1 MIGLYII
8 QSFILLLFLFLLLNI
23 NFIKYYSYDITFS
36 LLELNNDLRFDVN
49 FFENSIIQIYQS
61 LTFDYLSYP
70 LFFFGFL
77 MLFISTCISLLFIS
91 YLGLYGVFIFNLVS
105 IFLMWFF
112 ILFTFID
119 IISFNSYYYI
129 EVGNWMFLNSN
140 FRVNFS
146 LFIDFVSISFSF
158 LTTSIALCVYIF
170 TFSYFRYE
178 PLVERLLLLLN
189 LFVLSMVLLVSSGN
203 LIVLFLGWEMIGMTS
218 FFLINFWASR
228 IGTLK
233 SAFKAYSF
241 NKVSDVFIFFSC
253 LLLYNTTFSLDIPTI
268 ISSIHLYINHDLH
281 IGFITL
287 PIIDVVSFSFLGA
300 AFIKSAQIGAH
311 IWLPD
316 SMEAPVPASAL
327 IHSATLVSAGIY
339 LLLRF
344 TVIFQL
350 STYSYYLIL
359 IMGSITAFYGGWVS
373 AYQSD
378 LKRILAYSTISHCGF
393 LMVVYTTFIPE
404 YTVLYLYVHGFFKAA
419 VFLSVGN
426 VLRFNRNIQDFRRMG
441 GLYKYLPYDSIAC
454 FLCLANL
461 SGLPFTFGYFI
472 KHLLFV
478 GLSSNLFFY
487 YTAWS
492 FLFIGAIIGL
502 FYSFRLY
509 YHTFFDIK
517 KGKKVHYVQSNRNI
531 LNSKFFSN
539 SSFGG
544 NIAIAVL
551 FIISY
556 IVNFYLMISFLNL
569 NINSGISVDGEV
581 SLNIFT
587 TFVEYSTILI
597 NGCLI
602 NSVVILLIISILFS
616 VWRYSIKYWF
626 ILNNLSILFVFFI
639 TLIFFINII
648 YIFMWGNSSADA
660 SYQNNFNVGFSTTRS
675 DVLVHLAQWQYWWWF
690 WFAFLWCFYYLV
702 LIRTVKQRALKMRP
716 KINTSYRPHSKWGDF
731 LACIVPT
738 IWCINI
744 LTNSNLILRL
754 IEWQN
759 ESSLF
764 TIRIRGRQWY
774 WIYKFELKN
783 FTDVLSAPKNV
794 GTNKWLVSTFGDL
807 QTADDYLHVLQ
818 LRAQSKW
825 IKSYWQEGLTRDVKP
840 NNHHLV
846 SSIEQLK
853 IKLDNTYVLNDFSNT
868 TNLLV
873 SSKTTST
880 NLNISTFSPLT
891 NYKSAVNSINA
902 NSFISNIENPDY
914 SIFNNIENFEY
925 KTNFIKLDNLNL
937 FNISKT
943 SDNYLSSD
951 LIETSR
957 WAKRSLGTHIPLRIL
972 KNQVDYINPTYSTSN
987 NYVEDDLFSLRYGSG
1002 DNNIQSKPTPHTKYL
1017 TLKQQRSKKKK
1028 IAPIQKTFK
1037 TLENDTLVTTR
1048 YSGHQILTSN
1058 RTIDTNQL
1066 DSNIQYKLFSKNRSR
1081 TEHTSV
1087 TLARRI
1093 LRTKKILVIP
1103 AHVNITAITNS
1114 YDVVH
1119 SWFIPGL
1126 GIKID
1131 CVPGRS
1137 THHTFF
1143 VDNVGFYYGQCA
1155 EICGRYHHHM
1165 PIRLCALPFE
1175 HFLVWWQSFGMSK
1188 LLFTNNQKKYN
1199 AHYAFR
1205 KYVW

>member
-1 MIGLYII
+1 
-8 QSFILLLFLFLLLNI
+8 
-23 NFIKYYSYDITFS
+23 
-36 LLELNNDLRFDVN
+36 
-49 FFENSIIQIYQS
+49 
-61 LTFDYLSYP
+61 
-70 LFFFGFL
+70 
-77 MLFISTCISLLFIS
+77 
-91 YLGLYGVFIFNLVS
+91 
-105 IFLMWFF
+105 MWLCVL
-112 ILFTFID
+112 ITFID
-119 IISFNSYYYI
+119 IVSFNSYYYI
-129 EVGNWMFLNSN
+129 EIGNWMFLNTN

-146 LFIDFVSISFSF
+146 FFIDFVSISFSF
-158 LTTSIALCVYIF
+158 LTTSIAICVYSF
-170 TFSYFRYE
+170 AFSYFRYE
-178 PLVERLLLLLN
+178 PLVERLLLFLN
-189 LFVLSMVLLVSSGN
+189 SFVLSMVLLVSSGN

-218 FFLINFWASR
+218 FFLINFWSSR

-233 SAFKAYSF
+233 AAFKAYSF

-253 LLLYNTTFSLDIPTI
+253 ILLYNITYTLDIPTI
-268 ISSIHLYINHDLH
+268 LSSIHLYSTYDLNF
-281 IGFITL
+281 GFINL
-287 PIIDVVSFSFLGA
+287 PLIDVISFSFLSA
-300 AFIKSAQIGAH
+300 AFIKSAQFGAH

-344 TVIFQL
+344 TCIFQL
-350 STYSYYLIL
+350 SLYSYYLIIL
-359 IMGSITAFYGGWVS
+359 IGSITAFYGGWVS
-373 AYQSD
+373 AFQSD

-393 LMVVYTTFIPE
+393 LMVIYTTFVPE

-441 GLYKYLPYDSIAC
+441 GLYKYLSFDSIAC
-454 FLCLANL
+454 FLCLINL
-461 SGLPFTFGYFI
+461 AGLPFTFGYYI

-478 GLSSNLFFY
+478 GLYGNFLLY
-487 YTAWS
+487 YLTWS
-492 FLFIGAIIGL
+492 FLFIAAIIGL

-517 KGKKVHYVQSNRNI
+517 KGKKAHYIQSNRLV
-531 LNSKFFSN
+531 LNSKYFSN
-539 SSFGG
+539 SSLAG
-544 NIAIAVL
+544 NLAISIL
-551 FIISY
+551 FIVSY
-556 IVNFYLMISFLNL
+556 FVNFYLMINLLNL
-569 NINSGISVDGEV
+569 NINS
-581 SLNIFT
+581 T
-587 TFVEYSTILI
+587 TFVDSEVYVNVYTTLIEYSSILLNGGLI
-597 NGCLI
+597 N
-602 NSVVILLIISILFS
+602 NSVLLLIISILFS
-616 VWRYSIKYWF
+616 TWRYSHKYWNT
-626 ILNNLSILFVFFI
+626 LSNLSLIFLFVFSF
-639 TLIFFINII
+639 LLFLNII
-648 YIFMWGNSSADA
+648 NIFMWSGSSLDS

-675 DVLVHLAQWQYWWWF
+675 DVLIHLAQWQYWWWF

-702 LIRTVKQRALKMRP
+702 ILRTVKQRALKMRP
-716 KINTSYRPHSKWGDF
+716 KISTSYRPHSKWGDF

-738 IWCINI
+738 IWCVNI

-783 FTDVLSAPKNV
+783 FTDILTSPKNV

-825 IKSYWQEGLTRDVKP
+825 VKSYWQEGLTRDVKP
-840 NNHHLV
+840 NNFHLV

-853 IKLDNTYVLNDFSNT
+853 MKLDNTQFLNNFS
-868 TNLLV
+868 
-873 SSKTTST
+873 STTSSLFT
-880 NLNISTFSPLT
+880 N
-891 NYKSAVNSINA
+891 
-902 NSFISNIENPDY
+902 
-914 SIFNNIENFEY
+914 NNI
-925 KTNFIKLDNLNL
+925 NLNL
-937 FNISKT
+937 KINSFTPVTDFNTLLNVSDVSNHLTSVSESDYSVFNSNESITFSSLPVNTNSYNQNIFNIDSLNY
-943 SDNYLSSD
+943 NYLSVD

-957 WAKRSLGTHIPLRIL
+957 WAKRSLGTHVPLRLI
-972 KNQVDYINPTYSTSN
+972 KNQISYVNPTHNSLN
-987 NYVEDDLFSLRYGSG
+987 NYVEDDLFALRYGSG
-1002 DNNIQSKPTPHTKYL
+1002 DNNIQSKPLPHTKYL
-1017 TLKQQRSKKKK
+1017 TLKQQRAKKKK

-1037 TLENDTLVTTR
+1037 TLEDDTLITTR

-1058 RTIDTNQL
+1058 KTIETNQL
-1066 DSNIQYKLFSKNRSR
+1066 DSNIQYKLFSKNRLRS
-1081 TEHTSV
+1081 EHTPV

-1093 LRTKKILVIP
+1093 LRTKRILVIP

-1126 GIKID
+1126 GLKLD

-1165 PIRLCALPFE
+1165 PIRICALPFE

-1188 LLFTNNQKKYN
+1188 LLFTNSQKKYN
-1199 AHYAFR
+1199 SLYAFR